1 VIERGTSSV
10 PGPASFHTKSGS
22 KGCRNSKRCAK
33 FERALA
39 TRSVWSAPVR
49 RRFSGW
55 KGDQMWNEDLLR
67 PDVLPHKAGASSRTY
82 SSPEVIDSWRGVP
95 FLPPRSQ
102 LSITSAAAKKCLVNN
117 PLIWLN
123 RKAEHAG
130 LGRRIPHSSAL
141 TLFWRVSLQALR
153 LVAKEYSEPFA
164 CKLKTCRDELYKS
177 FHPTGTACSAF
188 EPFNP

>member
-1 VIERGTSSV
+1 MPQDCFTPTLKPRPDAGRIAGVAPFLQPLPV
-10 PGPASFHTKSGS
+10 LA
-22 KGCRNSKRCAK
+22 KRMEFA
-33 FERALA
+33 
-39 TRSVWSAPVR
+39 VG